1 MKEKA
6 KRLRLLQEQKA
17 RKDRLESLRSEL
29 TAQQRELSEKTIQL
43 RVMMN
48 KEQKD
53 VDRLEKGGLAAAI
66 LELVGKKEQRLEKEK
81 QEAYAARMKYDTALQ
96 EQEAVESRLRSTV
109 AELHSLKASEG
120 EYDFLLNELL
130 TEIKNTGDSRKVEVL
145 RMEQEMVAHQAAIKE
160 LSEAIGA
167 GSEVLS
173 AVQDVESHLRDAE
186 GWGTW
191 DLFGG
196 GLLADIAKHEALEA
210 AQRSVDRLQ
219 VKLRSFKTELVDVN
233 VEANLQISLD
243 GFLGFAD
250 WFFDGFFAD
259 YAVMD
264 HIERSM
270 GEVKATKA
278 NINGILNNL
287 RSQLKQREAAV
298 HSLQEELA
306 KLAIG

>member
-6 KRLRLLQEQKA
+6 KRLRQLQEQKN
-17 RKDRLESLRSEL
+17 RKDHLESLRSEL
-29 TAQQRELSEKTIQL
+29 TKQQRELSEKTIQL

-53 VDRLEKGGLAAAI
+53 VERLEKGGLVS
-66 LELVGKKEQRLEKEK
+66 LFYEVLGKKGQQLEKEK

-109 AELHSLKASEG
+109 EELRSLKASEA
-120 EYDFLLNELL
+120 EYEYLLNALL
-130 TEIKNTGDSRKVEVL
+130 TEIKNSGDHRKGEVL
-145 RMEQEMVAHQAAIKE
+145 RMEQQIGDHQAVIRE
-160 LSEAIGA
+160 LSEAIAA

-173 AVQDVESHLRDAE
+173 AVQDVEGHLRDAE
-186 GWGTW
+186 GWSTW

-196 GLLADIAKHEALEA
+196 GLLADIAKHEALDA

-219 VKLRSFKTELVDVN
+219 VKLRSFQTELVDVN
-233 VEANLQISLD
+233 VDANLQISLD

-264 HIERSM
+264 HIEQSM

-278 NINGILNNL
+278 KINGIMNNL